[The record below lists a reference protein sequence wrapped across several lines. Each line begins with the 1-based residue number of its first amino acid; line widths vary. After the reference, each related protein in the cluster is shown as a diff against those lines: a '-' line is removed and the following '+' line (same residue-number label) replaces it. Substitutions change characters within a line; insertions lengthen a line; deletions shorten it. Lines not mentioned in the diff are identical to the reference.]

1 MSGAQRRLPTG
12 EQPDALE
19 LLAIA
24 RETLIDEVLPAL
36 DGERRYHGLM
46 IANAMAIAMRELA
59 AAGVDTPGELT
70 DLRGLY
76 EHDDPPPGE
85 STEDALARLEARLA
99 SDLRQ
104 GVLDGGAQY
113 AVRRWLRRRIE
124 SRLEVSNPRLLARR
138 KADAGAGGS

>member
-1 MSGAQRRLPTG
+1 VSAERSRRPQG

-24 RETLIDEVLPAL
+24 RDTLLQEVLPAL

-59 AAGVDTPGELT
+59 AGVDMQHQLE

-76 EHDDPPPGE
+76 EHDEPPQGE
-85 STEDALARLEARLA
+85 STEQALARLEARLA
-99 SDLRQ
+99 SDLRR

-124 SRLEVSNPRLLARR
+124 SCLELSNPKLLARR
-138 KADAGAGGS
+138 KGRSGDLGS